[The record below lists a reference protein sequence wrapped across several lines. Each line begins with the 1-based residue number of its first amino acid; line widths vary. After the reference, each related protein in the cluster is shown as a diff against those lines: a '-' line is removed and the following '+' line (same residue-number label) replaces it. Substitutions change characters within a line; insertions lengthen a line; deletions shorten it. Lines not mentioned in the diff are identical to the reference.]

1 MNVAAV
7 EHQDRRIR
15 RTQTLLA
22 RALIVLTLEKG
33 YDAISIRDITER
45 ADVGYATFFRHYPD
59 KDALLAD
66 VLDVVVE
73 ELPGELTR
81 SAYLPGA
88 AEAGMLFH
96 YVQQHS
102 EIVRVLLRA
111 SAVRQRVLDMGL
123 EIMLAKHD
131 LPDSDTIPRE
141 IVAHYMVSAGLALV
155 EWWLVHDMPYTPE
168 RMGEIMHELLGG
180 TSRTAPARPDAS
192 VH

>member
-1 MNVAAV
+1 MNVAAD
-7 EHQDRRIR
+7 ERQDRRIR

-22 RALIVLTLEKG
+22 RALISLTLEKG

-81 SAYLPGA
+81 SASLPGA
-88 AEAGMLFH
+88 MEASMLFH
-96 YVQQHS
+96 YVQHHS

-111 SAVRQRVLDMGL
+111 SAMRQRVLDTGL
-123 EIMLAKHD
+123 GIILAKHD
-131 LPDSDTIPRE
+131 LPGDATIPRE
-141 IVAHYMVSAGLALV
+141 IMAHHMVSAGLALV
-155 EWWLVHDMPYTPE
+155 EWWLAHDMVYTPE

-180 TSRTAPARPDAS
+180 IKMPAPDRAR
-192 VH
+192 

>member
-1 MNVAAV
+1 MDVAAV
-7 EHQDRRIR
+7 ERQDRRIR

-22 RALIVLTLEKG
+22 RALIALTLEKG

-59 KDALLAD
+59 KDALLAE

-88 AEAGMLFH
+88 VEAGMLFH

-111 SAVRQRVLDMGL
+111 SAVRQRVLDTGL
-123 EIMLAKHD
+123 GILLAKQD
-131 LPDSDTIPRE
+131 LPGRATIPRE

-155 EWWLVHDMPYTPE
+155 EWWLAHEMPYSPE

-180 TSRTAPARPDAS
+180 TSSMAPG
-192 VH
+192 

>member
-1 MNVAAV
+1 MNVAAD
-7 EHQDRRIR
+7 ERQDRRIR

-22 RALIVLTLEKG
+22 RALISLTLEKG

-81 SAYLPGA
+81 SASLPGA
-88 AEAGMLFH
+88 VEASMLFH
-96 YVQQHS
+96 YVQHHS

-111 SAVRQRVLDMGL
+111 SAMRQRVLDTGL
-123 EIMLAKHD
+123 GIILAKHD
-131 LPDSDTIPRE
+131 LPGDATIPRE
-141 IVAHYMVSAGLALV
+141 IMAHHMVSAGLALV
-155 EWWLVHDMPYTPE
+155 EWWLAHDMPYTPE

-180 TSRTAPARPDAS
+180 ISMPAPDRAR
-192 VH
+192 